1 MDYGLLSMSFIGETD
16 FILIVYCFQ
25 TFTVYILFCIRVHPC
40 WGKYLYEVRQ
50 T

>member
-25 TFTVYILFCIRVHPC
+25 TFTVYIILYPC
-40 WGKYLYEVRQ
+40 TPLLG
-50 T
+50 